1 MTSMQT
7 LILSITGVA
16 TYMATVGTLV
26 WAAIQDGRYETA
38 HHAA

>member
-7 LILSITGVA
+7 LILSLTALA

-26 WAAIQDGRYETA
+26 WAAIQDGRYQTA
-38 HHAA
+38 HRAA